1 MEPRYSPAQLA
12 ALLPRILRLRDAEAG
27 GALEALLAV
36 FAREAQVVDDEIS
49 RLHDNS
55 FIETCE
61 PWAVP
66 YLADL
71 LGVRPLP
78 AIEGLNLRPR
88 VANTL
93 GYRRRKGTVA
103 MLEQLARDTT
113 GWPAAAVE
121 FFSRL
126 ATTQHLNHVR
136 PTHFRTPDL
145 RQPKLGDLAGGPFD
159 PANHIADVRAI
170 AGGRPRPNIPNV
182 GLFLCRL
189 AAYPL
194 EQATPRPAG
203 ATKDGR
209 YRFDPAG
216 RDQPIFNPPR
226 SESELAHLA
235 EEINLPLPLRRRAL
249 YDDLEAIRAAQAA
262 GTAYKPR
269 WFGAAERPLRVFV
282 RPQAADPLTEI
293 DPARIVIADLSE
305 PAVAIP
311 EVWRRPPALQSY
323 SKPDGSS
330 VDLPIAV
337 AVDPALGRLAFRAAD
352 DPAEVRVSY
361 AWGFPGDCGAGPYD
375 RREAIDALFA
385 ERPVTWQA
393 GVAASTEIAPVAGE
407 PIFRTLNDAL
417 AAWKAQP
424 AAKKA
429 TALITVMDNLSYTED
444 LTGADAVSVPAGG
457 LLAIVAADWPVIG
470 SGPDAKRPLGTW
482 AASGRRPHLAGNWEI
497 KGTKPPAGGTGGILA
512 MDGLLLEGGIKV
524 LTGFLGRLRLAHTTL
539 LPGSGELA
547 TTAGNAGL
555 AVELTRCALGDVTI
569 KVDGASLA
577 ATDSIL
583 AGNLAVTRGDANL
596 SGVTVTGTTAAQTLS
611 ADATIFVDE
620 VDVERRQTSCVRFSF
635 VPDGSAT
642 SRRYRCQPDLALK
655 ENPTVAKASTLLRVT
670 PQFTA
675 VDPADP
681 AWLQPGHGCPAEI
694 ARGAEDGNA
703 MGSWHFLQDAARL
716 EALGLSL
723 DEYLCFG
730 LEAGLI
736 TIN

>member
-12 ALLPRILRLRDAEAG
+12 ALLPRILRIRDAEAG
-27 GALEALLAV
+27 GALQALLAV

-49 RLHDNS
+49 RLYDNS

-78 AIEGLNLRPR
+78 AIEGLSLRPR

-126 ATTQHLNHVR
+126 ATSQHLNHVR
-136 PTHFRTPDL
+136 SGHARTPNI
-145 RQPKLGDLAGGPFD
+145 RHPNLGDLAGGPFD
-159 PANHIADVRAI
+159 LANHSADVRAI

-189 AAYPL
+189 GAYPL
-194 EQATPRPAG
+194 EQATPRPA
-203 ATKDGR
+203 AAAKDGR

-216 RDQPIFNPPR
+216 RDLPLFNPPR
-226 SESELAHLA
+226 SETDLAHLA
-235 EEINLPLPLRRRAL
+235 EEVNLPLPLRRRAL
-249 YDDLEAIRAAQAA
+249 YDDLEAMRAAQAA
-262 GTAYKPR
+262 GTAYTPR

-282 RPQAADPLTEI
+282 RPQATDALAEI
-293 DPARIVIADLSE
+293 DPIRIVIADLSE
-305 PAVAIP
+305 PVVAIP
-311 EVWRRPPALQSY
+311 DIWRRPPALQSY
-323 SKPDGSS
+323 PKPDGTT

-337 AVDPALGRLAFRAAD
+337 AVDPVLGRLAFRAAD

-393 GVAASTEIAPVAGE
+393 GVAASPEIAPVAGE
-407 PIFRTLNDAL
+407 PIFRTLKDAL
-417 AAWKAQP
+417 AAWKALS

-429 TALITVMDNLSYTED
+429 TALITLMDNHSYAED
-444 LTGADAVSVPAGG
+444 LTGADAVSVPAGA
-457 LLAIVAADWPVIG
+457 LLAVVAADWPVIG
-470 SGPDAKRPLGTW
+470 SGPDAARPLGTY
-482 AASGRRPHLAGNWEI
+482 AASGRRPHLVGDWEV

-512 MDGLLLEGGIKV
+512 VDGLLLEGGIKV
-524 LTGFLGRLRLAHTTL
+524 LPGFLGELRLAHSTL
-539 LPGSGELA
+539 LTGGGGLSA
-547 TTAGNAGL
+547 TAGNAGL
-555 AVELTRCALGDVTI
+555 AVRLVRCALGDLTV
-569 KVDGASLA
+569 KVDGAQVTAS
-577 ATDSIL
+577 DSII
-583 AGNLAVTRGDANL
+583 AGDLAVTRGDANL
-596 SGVTVTGTTAAQTLS
+596 AGVTVTGTTATRTLG
-611 ADATIFVDE
+611 ADATIFVDQ
-620 VDVERRQTSCVRFSF
+620 VDVERRQTGCVRFSF

-642 SRRYRCQPDLALK
+642 PRRYRCQPDLALT
-655 ENPTVAKASTLLRVT
+655 ENPTVPKASTLLRVT

-681 AWLQPGHGCPAEI
+681 AWLQPGPGCPTEI

-716 EALGLSL
+716 EALNLSL
-723 DEYLCFG
+723 DEYLRFG

-736 TIN
+736 TLN